1 MPNFNRNWV
10 SHSFPFKAFVVAC
23 ATTLVSFTLVA
34 CSGSSQ
40 NSSASGDEP
49 AAVVVSPT
57 SDSPFKGT
65 ALSKPF
71 DKPSVVLTDT
81 AGKPYSIAKDTKGK
95 VTVLYV
101 GYTNCPDVCPTTMAD
116 VAVAMRSLPKDIRDR
131 TEVVMVT
138 SDPARDTPKR
148 MKQFL
153 GFFDKGFI
161 GLTGKYSDVSEAAHT
176 VGVPISEP
184 TQGPN
189 GSWVVDHGAQ
199 VILFGL
205 DDKAREIHTSGFTS
219 ADLAH
224 DIKLLAEGKT
234 P

>member
-1 MPNFNRNWV
+1 MPHVNRNWV
-10 SHSFPFKAFVVAC
+10 LSSLAGKALVAAC
-23 ATTLVSFTLVA
+23 ASTFIAFTLVA
-34 CSGSSQ
+34 CSSSTQ
-40 NSSASGDEP
+40 NSTASEDGA

-65 ALSKPF
+65 TLSKPF
-71 DKPSVVLTDT
+71 DKPTVVLTNT

-116 VAVAMRSLPKDIRDR
+116 IAVAMRSLPKDVRDR

-138 SDPARDTPKR
+138 SDPARDTQKR

-153 GFFDKGFI
+153 GFFNEGFV
-161 GLTGKYSDVSEAAHT
+161 GLTGTYSDVSQAAHT

-184 TQGPN
+184 TQDPN

-224 DIKLLAEGKT
+224 DITLLSKGET